1 LNLHRVFGRLA
12 FAALSLLMTSALAQ
26 TKGAPAAKAATV
38 PVATPVAA
46 PPQTVKIAFVDP
58 LSGPFAGIGS
68 SLLKHFQLMADVVNA
83 QELAGPG
90 IRFEIVPFDNKAS
103 PQESLTVLRQVVDR
117 GIRYVAQGNGSG
129 VALALV
135 DAIEKHNER
144 NPSQSI
150 LFLNYAAVDPDLTNS
165 KCSFWHFRF
174 DANTDMKME
183 ALTSYMQGR
192 PEVKNV
198 YLINQ
203 NYSHGQQ
210 VSRVAKEMLAR
221 KRPDIKIVGDD
232 LHPLGQV
239 RDFSPYI
246 AKMRGAN
253 ADTVIT
259 GNWGPDLALLVRAA
273 RDAGLKAQFYT
284 YYAGTSG
291 TPTAMGAAGEDR
303 VRMVSYWHP
312 NIAPNYPYEK
322 VYLDYKK
329 RFNDE
334 WFTVASFTSLA
345 VLAEGIRRAGSTDP
359 LKVAYAMEGVKL
371 NAPHGEIEMRATD
384 HQLLQPLWIS
394 SWTRVGGPNRHDIEK
409 TGYTWKTEA
418 AFPTY
423 VASQPTSCQMKRPPR
438 PQ

>member
-1 LNLHRVFGRLA
+1 LNIQHALGRLA
-12 FAALSLLMTSALAQ
+12 FVALTLFTASAFAQ
-26 TKGAPAAKAATV
+26 TKVAPAGKAAPTPTV
-38 PVATPVAA
+38 A
-46 PPQTVKIAFVDP
+46 PPQVVKIAFVDP
-58 LSGPFAGIGS
+58 LSGPFAGTGS
-68 SLLKHFQLMADVVNA
+68 SLLRHFQQMAEIVSA

-90 IRFEIVPFDNKAS
+90 IRFEIVAFDNKAS
-103 PQESLTVLRQVVDR
+103 PQETLTVLRQIVDR
-117 GIRYVAQGNGSG
+117 GIRFVAQGNGSG

-144 NPSQSI
+144 NPAQSI
-150 LFLNYAAVDPDLTNS
+150 VFLNYAAVDPDLTNS

-183 ALTSYMQGR
+183 ALTAYIQGR
-192 PEVKNV
+192 PEVKNI

-221 KRPDIKIVGDD
+221 KRPDIKVVGDD

-246 AKMRGAN
+246 AKMRSAN

-312 NIAPNYPYEK
+312 NIAPGYPYEQI
-322 VYLDYKK
+322 YLDYKK
-329 RFNDE
+329 RFNEE

-345 VLAEGIRRAGSTDP
+345 VLAEGIKRAGSTDP

-371 NAPHGEIEMRATD
+371 NAPHGAIEMRAAD

-394 SWTRVGGPNRHDIEK
+394 SWAKVGGPNRHDIEK

-418 AFPTY
+418 AYATDAASTPTM
-423 VASQPTSCQMKRPPR
+423 CQMKRPPR
-438 PQ
+438 TP

>member
-1 LNLHRVFGRLA
+1 LKVLRALVRLA
-12 FAALSLLMTSALAQ
+12 TGTVFALSAAVFAQ
-26 TKGAPAAKAATV
+26 PATASDPKAEPVPAAAPA
-38 PVATPVAA
+38 
-46 PPQTVKIAFVDP
+46 QTVKIAFIDP
-58 LSGPFAGIGS
+58 LSGPFAGTGS
-68 SLLKHFQLMADVVNA
+68 NLLKHYQFMAEIVNA
-83 QELAGPG
+83 RELAGPG

-103 PQESLTVLRQVVDR
+103 PQESLTVLRQVIDR
-117 GIRYVAQGNGSG
+117 GIRYVVQGNGSG

-144 NPSQSI
+144 NPAQSI
-150 LFLNYAAVDPDLTNS
+150 VYLNYAAVDPDLTNS
-165 KCSFWHFRF
+165 KCGFWHFRF

-183 ALTSYMQGR
+183 ALTTFLKDR

-210 VSRVAKEMLAR
+210 VSRVAKEQLAR

-239 RDFSPYI
+239 RDFAPYI
-246 AKMRGAN
+246 AKMRSAN
-253 ADTVIT
+253 ADTIIT

-291 TPTAMGAAGEDR
+291 TPTAMGPAGEDH
-303 VRMVSYWHP
+303 VHIVSYWHP
-312 NIAPNYPYEK
+312 NIAPGYPYEQF
-322 VYLDYKK
+322 YLDFKK
-329 RFNDE
+329 RFGE
-334 WFTVASFTSLA
+334 EFSTVATYTSLA

-359 LKVAYAMEGVKL
+359 LRVAYAMEGVKIT
-371 NAPHGEIEMRATD
+371 APHGEIEMRASD
-384 HQLLQPLWIS
+384 HQLLQPLWVS
-394 SWTRVGGPNRHDIEK
+394 SWTRVGGANRHDIEK

-418 AFPTY
+418 YYPTDTT
-423 VASQPTSCQMKRPPR
+423 ALPTSCQMKRPPR